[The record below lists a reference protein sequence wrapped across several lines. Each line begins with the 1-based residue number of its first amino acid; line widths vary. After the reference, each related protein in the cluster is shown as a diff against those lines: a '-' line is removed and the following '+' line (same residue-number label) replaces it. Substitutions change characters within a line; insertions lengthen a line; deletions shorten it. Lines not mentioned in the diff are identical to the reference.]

1 MAKACSQR
9 SAEKQLFEFTTSGVE
24 LLLET
29 VKTYAA
35 DCMFE
40 SKDWEGVKS
49 TYYKI
54 LALYVERYRIES
66 QKTFH
71 IAFDS

>member
-9 SAEKQLFEFTTSGVE
+9 SFEWITSEVE

-35 DCMFE
+35 DFILAG
-40 SKDWEGVKS
+40 KDWEGVKPK
-49 TYYKI
+49 YDKI
-54 LALYVERYRIES
+54 LPLYVERYS
-66 QKTFH
+66 
-71 IAFDS
+71 